1 MKTIHTPTPD
11 ENEDFQ
17 GLKDSF
23 ERVLGIDD
31 CVKRSQTIIVEAKV
45 LNIPPE
51 RYVEELANYL
61 NLHTEKASLN
71 LALLKPVKMADA
83 KMSDFVAWLENI
95 SLIKLAAVLGEGA
108 LLFALVSYIVAIPQR
123 REALIR
129 ENRQIIVDQAEQ
141 SHSTGRVNALQSLN
155 KFCSN
160 ISGIQAPSAQMPGI
174 ELINCY
180 QFQGIK
186 ALKEFPW
193 QFFLYLGA
201 NLNYSNLAG
210 ANLAGANLEGVNL
223 RGANLIGADL
233 RSVNLKGADLTAA
246 NLTKARLG
254 VSNLEGA
261 TLENAILDG
270 ASISGSNLKGV
281 NLSHT
286 SLVETQVLWSD
297 LRDTNFYRAN
307 LTSANLNRSNLAGA
321 DLYKANLQDSSL
333 RFVNLQKSTNLRNTN
348 LKGADLSKA
357 HFASVNQLQRADNWQ
372 SAITTPNWQNK
383 TKLNLLPRLQIG
395 LIRSSQGTIFQA
407 YELGMRRSANRR
419 VEIWGIQSNPGVE
432 SEAKTIQK
440 LIDFGIDAIVLR
452 PEDPMLS
459 IPALQA
465 ARDAGIVLITIDFC
479 FDEDVATGM
488 VFACYNTD
496 SFQMGY
502 DSGMYLAEWA
512 QKNLADGEAKVGL
525 LDSAKYD
532 RYYPNFQGFLAAM
545 EDSKLDWQAVASTDA
560 VFRAEV
566 DKVVQMLKD
575 NPEINI
581 LWGGSNSATEIA
593 LEAVQTLG
601 LQKKVAVFGILDL
614 SRQKAQMLLDPD
626 SPLQSIID
634 QSGVEI
640 GEEAVKT
647 AITWLRGEAELK
659 YKYEFYPIKHRLLTQ
674 EDKDAVRDLLR
685 EVSGIR

>member
-11 ENEDFQ
+11 ENENFQ

-123 REALIR
+123 RQTFIR
-129 ENRQIIVDQAEQ
+129 ENRQIIVDHAQET
-141 SHSTGRVNALQSLN
+141 HSIGRINALQSLN

-160 ISGIQAPSAQMPGI
+160 ISGIEAPSAQMPGI
-174 ELINCY
+174 ELTNCY

-186 ALKEFPW
+186 ALRRFPW
-193 QFFLYLGA
+193 QFFVYWGA
-201 NLNYSNLAG
+201 NLNYSNLS
-210 ANLAGANLEGVNL
+210 GANLEGANLEGINL
-223 RGANLIGADL
+223 RGANLIGANL
-233 RSVNLKGADLTAA
+233 RGANLKGADLTAA

-254 VSNLEGA
+254 VTNLEGA
-261 TLENAILDG
+261 ILNNTILDG
-270 ASISGSNLKGV
+270 GSISGSNLKGAD
-281 NLSHT
+281 LSHI
-286 SLVETQVLWSD
+286 SLVGTQALWSD
-297 LRDTNFYRAN
+297 LRDANLYRAN
-307 LTSANLNRSNLAGA
+307 LTGAILNRSNLAGA
-321 DLYKANLQDSSL
+321 DLYKANFEKSSL
-333 RFVNLQKSTNLRNTN
+333 RFANLQDNTNLRNTN
-348 LKGADLSKA
+348 LEGADLSKA
-357 HFASVNQLQRADNWQ
+357 SFASVNQLQRADNWQ
-372 SAITTPNWQNK
+372 KAVITPNWENQ
-383 TKLNLLPRLQIG
+383 TRLNRLPRLQIG
-395 LIRSSQGTIFQA
+395 LIKSSKGTIFQA
-407 YELGMRRSANRR
+407 YELGMRRAANRR
-419 VEIWGIQSNPGVE
+419 VEIWGIQSSPGVE
-432 SEAKTIQK
+432 NEAKIIEE
-440 LIDFGIDAIVLR
+440 LIEFGIDAIVLQ
-452 PEDPMLS
+452 PEDPVLS
-459 IPALQA
+459 IPALQKA
-465 ARDAGIVLITIDFC
+465 NDAGIVVITIDFC
-479 FDEDVATGM
+479 FDRDVATGM
-488 VFACYNTD
+488 VFACYNTN

-502 DSGMYLAEWA
+502 DSGMYLAEWVG
-512 QKNLADGEAKVGL
+512 KNLADGEAKIGL

-614 SRQKAQMLLDPD
+614 SGQKAQMLLDPN

-634 QSGVEI
+634 QSGVKI

-647 AITWLRGEAELK
+647 AITWLRGQAELK

>member
-1 MKTIHTPTPD
+1 MKTIHTSTLD

-31 CVKRSQTIIVEAKV
+31 YVQRSQTIILEATI

-51 RYVEELANYL
+51 QYVEKLAQYL
-61 NLHTEKASLN
+61 NLHMEETHSN
-71 LALLKPVKMADA
+71 VALLKPVKIFDT
-83 KMSDFVAWLENI
+83 KMSDFVTWLENI
-95 SLIKLAAVLGEGA
+95 SIIKLAAVLGEGA
-108 LLFALVSYIVAIPQR
+108 LLFAIISYIVAIPQR

-129 ENRQIIVDQAEQ
+129 ENRQIVVDHSEQ
-141 SHSTGRVNALQSLN
+141 THSKGRINALQSLN

-160 ISGIQAPSAQMPGI
+160 ISGIEAPLAQMPGI
-174 ELINCY
+174 ELNHCY
-180 QFQGIK
+180 KFQGFGTFK
-186 ALKEFPW
+186 QFPW
-193 QFFLYLGA
+193 QFFRYLGA
-201 NLNYSNLAG
+201 NLDYSNLTG
-210 ANLAGANLEGVNL
+210 ANLAGANLEKVNFEGVDLSGANL
-223 RGANLIGADL
+223 RGANLRGANL
-233 RSVNLKGADLTAA
+233 RGA
-246 NLTKARLG
+246 NLTEANLRG
-254 VSNLEGA
+254 VNLEGA
-261 TLENAILDG
+261 NLTGVVLDNGFVSG
-270 ASISGSNLKGV
+270 ANLRGA
-281 NLSHT
+281 NLSRA
-286 SLVETQVLWSD
+286 SLTGIQALWSD

-307 LTSANLNRSNLAGA
+307 LASANLTRSNLAGA

-333 RFVNLQKSTNLRNTN
+333 RFVHLQKSTNLRNTN
-348 LKGADLSKA
+348 LQGADLSKA
-357 HFASVNQLQRADNWQ
+357 NFTSVNQLERADNWQ
-372 SAITTPNWQNK
+372 SAITSPSWQDQ

-395 LIRSSQGTIFQA
+395 LIKPSQGTILQA

-419 VEIWGIQSNPGVE
+419 VEIWGVESSPGVE

-440 LIDFGIDAIVLR
+440 LVDFGIDAIILR
-452 PEDPMLS
+452 PEDPILS

-479 FDEDVATGM
+479 FDDDVATGL

-512 QKNLADGEAKVGL
+512 QKNLADGEAKIGL
-525 LDSAKYD
+525 VDSAKYD

-545 EDSKLDWQAVASTDA
+545 EDSKLDWQAVDSTDA
-560 VFRAEV
+560 IHQAEV

-601 LQKKVAVFGILDL
+601 LQKQVAVFGILDL
-614 SRQKAQMLLDPD
+614 SGQKAQMLLDPN

-634 QSGVEI
+634 QSGVKI

-647 AITWLRGEAELK
+647 AITWLRGQAELK

>member
-1 MKTIHTPTPD
+1 MKTIHTSTSD
-11 ENEDFQ
+11 ENQDFQ
-17 GLKDSF
+17 GLEDSF
-23 ERVLGIDD
+23 ERVLDIND
-31 CVKRSQTIIVEAKV
+31 CVRRSQTIILEAEI
-45 LNIPPE
+45 LNISPE
-51 RYVEELANYL
+51 QYTRELANYL
-61 NLHTEKASLN
+61 NPHGEKANLN
-71 LALLKPVKMADA
+71 LALLKPVKVADA

-108 LLFALVSYIVAIPQR
+108 LLFALVSYIVATPQR

-129 ENRQIIVDQAEQ
+129 ENREIIVELAEQ
-141 SHSTGRVNALQSLN
+141 PHSIGRVNALKSLN

-160 ISGIQAPSAQMPGI
+160 IYGIQAPSAQMPGI

-186 ALKEFPW
+186 AFKQFPW

-223 RGANLIGADL
+223 RGSNLSGADL
-233 RSVNLKGADLTAA
+233 RHVNLKGADLTAA
-246 NLTKARLG
+246 DLSRARLG

-261 TLENAILDG
+261 TLKDAILDG
-270 ASISGSNLKGV
+270 ASINGSNLKGAD
-281 NLSHT
+281 LSHT
-286 SLVETQVLWSD
+286 SLVGTQALWSD
-297 LRDTNFYRAN
+297 LREANLYRAN
-307 LTSANLNRSNLAGA
+307 LASANLNRSNLAGA

-333 RFVNLQKSTNLRNTN
+333 RFVNLQKSTNFRNAN
-348 LKGADLSKA
+348 LQGTDLSKA
-357 HFASVNQLQRADNWQ
+357 NFASVNQLERADNWQ
-372 SAITTPNWQNK
+372 SAITSPNWQDK

-395 LIRSSQGTIFQA
+395 LIKSSRSTIFQA
-407 YELGMRRSANRR
+407 YELGMRRAANRR
-419 VEIWGIQSNPGVE
+419 VEIWAIESSPGVE
-432 SEAKTIQK
+432 NEAKNIQK

-452 PEDPMLS
+452 PEDPVLS
-459 IPALQA
+459 IKALKA
-465 ARDAGIVLITIDFC
+465 ARDEGIVLITIDFC
-479 FDEDVATGM
+479 FDDEVAKGM

-502 DSGMYLAEWA
+502 DSGMYLAEWVG
-512 QKNLADGEAKVGL
+512 KNLADGEAKVGL
-525 LDSAKYD
+525 VDSARYD
-532 RYYPNFQGFLAAM
+532 RFYPNFQGFLAAM
-545 EDSKLDWQAVASTDA
+545 EDSKLDWQAVDSTDA
-560 VFRAEV
+560 IFRGEV
-566 DKVVQMLKD
+566 GKVMQMLKD

-581 LWGGSNSATEIA
+581 LWGGSNSSTEIA

-634 QSGVEI
+634 QSGVKI

-647 AITWLRGEAELK
+647 AITWLREESELK